1 MDIFEVLRK
10 PERIR
15 MQIKKCVAEIEGL
28 HEGIK
33 PKAIRYDTDKVQNT
47 GQTDPMAVYACRLE
61 EKENELKDLQKQ
73 YFEALET
80 VERMTKSLKLQEATV
95 ITLRYV
101 KGESF
106 MQIADELSRS
116 ERSIFRDH
124 KRAITALK
132 NKSWQ

>member
-15 MQIKKCVAEIEGL
+15 IQIKKCAAEIEGL
-28 HEGIK
+28 HEAVK
-33 PKAIRYDTDKVQNT
+33 PKAIRYDTDRVQST
-47 GQTDPMAVYACRLE
+47 GQTDPMAIYACRLE
-61 EKENELKDLQKQ
+61 EKENELKVLQKK
-73 YFEALET
+73 YFGALEE
-80 VERMTKSLKLQEATV
+80 VEKMVKYLRLQEATV

-106 MQIADELSRS
+106 AQIADEMHRS

>member
-15 MQIKKCVAEIEGL
+15 IQSKKCAGEIEGL
-28 HEGIK
+28 HEGVK
-33 PKAIRYDTDKVQNT
+33 TKAIRYDTDRVQST
-47 GQTDPMAVYACRLE
+47 GQTDPMPIYACRLE
-61 EKENELKDLQKQ
+61 EKENELKVLQKK
-73 YFEALET
+73 YFGALEE
-80 VERMTKSLKLQEATV
+80 VEKMVKSLRLQEATV
-95 ITLRYV
+95 ITLRYG

-106 MQIADELSRS
+106 AQIADEMHRS